1 MESLWLVPALPLVGF
16 LILVLTEGRLS
27 QTIVAVIGAGS
38 VIGGNIW
45 LTESVS
51 TGTKVLLKRPELIYS
66 NSK

>member
-1 MESLWLVPALPLVGF
+1 
-16 LILVLTEGRLS
+16 
-27 QTIVAVIGAGS
+27 VIGAGS

-51 TGTKVLLKRPELIYS
+51 TGTKVLLKRPELIYH